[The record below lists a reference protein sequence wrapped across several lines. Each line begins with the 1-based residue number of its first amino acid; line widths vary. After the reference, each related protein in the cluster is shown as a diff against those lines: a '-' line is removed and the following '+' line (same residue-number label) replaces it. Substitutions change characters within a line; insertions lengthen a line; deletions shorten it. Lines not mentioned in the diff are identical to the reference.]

1 MTIIPN
7 LFGHPATRTYWPQE
21 RSSAKSR
28 TSASFRFFPF
38 GSLSYKIAP
47 RQAFG
52 IAGLLALI
60 LVTANPITFILYKL
74 NLPIFSSSSPT
85 LMGFL
90 LAFSPCRHNFPGRGR
105 LDKEKHSVGKLAHRS
120 LSVVIFFIIIWLS
133 FRSLEHSRTA
143 MNAILYSGVLTTMI
157 LIGFLIAITQK
168 KLMTLVIVLLISL
181 HAADLF
187 VQFQKFNPF
196 VPASFVFPETSII
209 QFLKEHAGSNRYW
222 GYGTASIQAN
232 IASQYQIYSTDGY
245 DPLYPKWYG
254 EFLYGSRNGPTPSGI
269 HNSNQV

>member
-1 MTIIPN
+1 
-7 LFGHPATRTYWPQE
+7 
-21 RSSAKSR
+21 
-28 TSASFRFFPF
+28 
-38 GSLSYKIAP
+38 
-47 RQAFG
+47 
-52 IAGLLALI
+52 
-60 LVTANPITFILYKL
+60 
-74 NLPIFSSSSPT
+74 
-85 LMGFL
+85 
-90 LAFSPCRHNFPGRGR
+90 
-105 LDKEKHSVGKLAHRS
+105 
-120 LSVVIFFIIIWLS
+120 
-133 FRSLEHSRTA
+133 

-196 VPASFVFPETSII
+196 VPASFVFPQTFNNSI
-209 QFLKEHAGSNRYW
+209 LHKEHAGSNRYW

-232 IASQYQIYSTDGY
+232 IASRYQIYSTDGY

-254 EFLYGSRNGPTPSGI
+254 EFLYGLQKWSTPSGI